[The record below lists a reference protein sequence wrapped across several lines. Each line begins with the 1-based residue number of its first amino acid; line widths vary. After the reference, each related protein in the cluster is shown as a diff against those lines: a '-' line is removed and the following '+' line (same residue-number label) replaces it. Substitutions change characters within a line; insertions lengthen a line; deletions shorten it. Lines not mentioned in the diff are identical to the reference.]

1 MNIYETI
8 YMQAAIEELPLEH
21 TFFKSRY
28 FPTDDMMDVFNTSK
42 VLADYREGNRK
53 KAPFVVPRIGSL
65 PVGREGFSTYELEPA
80 YIGLSMPLTIDQLK
94 KRGFGESIMSGMT
107 PEERARHLQ
116 LHDMEELS
124 ARISRTEEWMACQVM
139 LNNGCVMRHE
149 TDVKDV
155 YEDVEVKFYD
165 EATNP
170 ALFTPTATWTHST
183 IATNGKITVGNWYE
197 DIYQMMARQK
207 RRGMPATDLLVAS
220 DVGAFLM
227 EDPWV
232 LRMLDNRRV
241 EMGRIQPTEL
251 TEYVT
256 HLGAFNIKGR
266 LLDILVSD
274 GGYEDEDG
282 TDKAYI
288 DDGSVIV
295 TAPNV
300 GRGLYG
306 AITQMERDEAVPPYA
321 GKRVPQHIADIKS
334 QTKETKVASSP
345 LMVPKRKNPW
355 CAAKKVLG

>member
-1 MNIYETI
+1 
-8 YMQAAIEELPLEH
+8 
-21 TFFKSRY
+21 
-28 FPTDDMMDVFNTSK
+28 
-42 VLADYREGNRK
+42 
-53 KAPFVVPRIGSL
+53 
-65 PVGREGFSTYELEPA
+65 
-80 YIGLSMPLTIDQLK
+80 
-94 KRGFGESIMSGMT
+94 
-107 PEERARHLQ
+107 
-116 LHDMEELS
+116 
-124 ARISRTEEWMACQVM
+124 MACQVM

-170 ALFTPTATWTHST
+170 ALFTPAAAWTHST
-183 IATNGKITVGNWYE
+183 VGANGKITIGNWYE
-197 DIYQMMARQK
+197 DIYQMLAGLK

-220 DVGAFLM
+220 DVGAFLL

-232 LRMLDNRRV
+232 LRMLDNRGV
-241 EMGRIQPTEL
+241 EMGRIKPTEL

-256 HLGAFNIKGR
+256 NLGAFNFKGR
-266 LLDILVSD
+266 VLDILISD

-288 DDGSVIV
+288 DDGSVII

-306 AITQMERDEAVPPYA
+306 AITQMERDEEFHTYA
-321 GKRVPQHIADIKS
+321 GKRVPQHVADVPHQI
-334 QTKETKVASSP
+334 KETKVACSP

-355 CAAKKVLG
+355 CVAKKVLG